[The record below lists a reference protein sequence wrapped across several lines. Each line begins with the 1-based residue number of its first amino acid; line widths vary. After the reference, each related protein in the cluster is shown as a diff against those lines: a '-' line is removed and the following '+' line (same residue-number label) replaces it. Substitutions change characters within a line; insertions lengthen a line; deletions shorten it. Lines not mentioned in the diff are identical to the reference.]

1 MTSFIYSII
10 YLFTAGNYTQNK
22 FWSCLSHMA
31 SSLRYPTQFN
41 TRYKITV
48 LLSCS
53 LVLTIPACST
63 LPKQIPQPM
72 EYAFNTETDHT
83 SLAKIVLPLREKNP
97 DLTGYRVLYDPL
109 EAIAARIHLIDK
121 SEKTLDLQYYIWDN
135 DKIGSLALH
144 SIIKA
149 ADRGV
154 KVRLLMDDNNAKKME
169 GIYLALDQHQNIE
182 VKLYNPY
189 RFRHYRA
196 MDMVLDLKRINRRM
210 HNKSFIADNQVALI
224 GGRNMS
230 NQYYNV
236 SENYQF
242 SDVDVML
249 VGSASDEIIH
259 SFDEYWN
266 DDYAFPVKQIVNPK
280 HYTLRFDSLK
290 QQLEQHAQNV
300 TVQNYLDLAIRS
312 HAFENWLNNS
322 IQFDWVTAEVVSDSP
337 IKIKAKAKKEQYLNF
352 QLINHLEKPEYSIDI
367 VSAYF
372 VPEKKGAQMLG
383 QLAQNDVQVRVL
395 TNSFRANDVF
405 LVHAF
410 YGKYRKALLSNGVDL
425 YEFLA
430 APETE
435 NLNENTQEI
444 AEKAKVSLK
453 GLSRSSLHAK
463 MMAIDEKQVFIGS
476 FNFDPRSAY
485 LNTEIGVLLNSPS
498 LAKTIHQTMDQNL
511 SKYAYQL
518 VLNANHQINWKIQ
531 HHDGN
536 VKTYSSEPNMKWWQ
550 KAGIKIISWLPVEG
564 FM

>member
-1 MTSFIYSII
+1 MAQSSHPT
-10 YLFTAGNYTQNK
+10 TQLNTGK
-22 FWSCLSHMA
+22 LRH
-31 SSLRYPTQFN
+31 SST
-41 TRYKITV
+41 YKSAV

-53 LVLTIPACST
+53 LIVGIPACTT
-63 LPKQIPQPM
+63 LPKQTPQPI
-72 EYAFNTETDHT
+72 EYAFDTETKQT
-83 SLAKIVLPLREKNP
+83 SLAQIILPLREQNP
-97 DLTGYRVLYDPL
+97 DLTGYHVLYDPL

-121 SEKTLDLQYYIWDN
+121 AEKTLDLQYYIWDN

-169 GIYLALDQHQNIE
+169 GIYLALDQHKNID
-182 VKLYNPY
+182 VRLYNPY

-210 HNKSFIADNQVALI
+210 HNKSFIADNQIALI

-236 SENYQF
+236 SDSYQF

-266 DDYAFPVKQIVNPK
+266 DDYAFPVQKIVNPR
-280 HYTLRFDSLK
+280 HYSLRFDSLK
-290 QQLEQHAQNV
+290 QQLEQHSQTT
-300 TVQNYLDLAIRS
+300 TVQNYLDLANRS
-312 HAFENWLNNS
+312 HAFEKWLNSS
-322 IQFDWVTAEVVSDSP
+322 IQFDWVKAEIVNDSP
-337 IKIKAKAKKEQYLNF
+337 SKIRAKAKKEQHLNF
-352 QLINHLEKPEYSIDI
+352 QLLNRLEKPEQSVDI
-367 VSAYF
+367 ISAYF
-372 VPEKKGAQMLG
+372 VPEKKGEKMLSE
-383 QLAQNDVQVRVL
+383 LAQNNIHVRVL
-395 TNSFRANDVF
+395 TNSFTANDVF

-410 YGKYRKALLSNGVDL
+410 YGKYRKNLLKNDVEL
-425 YEFLA
+425 YEFLS

-435 NLNENTQEI
+435 NLNANTDEL
-444 AEKAKVSLK
+444 AAKAKVSLK

-463 MMAIDEKQVFIGS
+463 LMAIDQKQVFIGS

-485 LNTEIGVLLNSPS
+485 LNTEIGVLLDSPN
-498 LAKTIHQTMDQNL
+498 LAKSVHQTMDQNL
-511 SKYAYQL
+511 SKYAYKL
-518 VLNANHQINWKIQ
+518 VLDANNKINWKIKR
-531 HHDGN
+531 HDGSI
-536 VKTYSSEPNMKWWQ
+536 KTYHKEPKMKWWQ
-550 KAGIKIISWLPVEG
+550 KAGVKMISWLPLEG

>member
-1 MTSFIYSII
+1 MTQSSHP
-10 YLFTAGNYTQNK
+10 TTQLDTGK
-22 FWSCLSHMA
+22 LRH
-31 SSLRYPTQFN
+31 SST
-41 TRYKITV
+41 YKSAV

-53 LVLTIPACST
+53 LIVGIPACTT
-63 LPKQIPQPM
+63 LPKQTPQPI
-72 EYAFNTETDHT
+72 EYAFDTETKQT
-83 SLAKIVLPLREKNP
+83 SLAQIILPLREQNP
-97 DLTGYRVLYDPL
+97 DLTGYHVLYDPL

-121 SEKTLDLQYYIWDN
+121 AEKTLDLQYYIWDN

-169 GIYLALDQHQNIE
+169 GIYLALDQHKNID
-182 VKLYNPY
+182 VRLYNPY

-210 HNKSFIADNQVALI
+210 HNKSFIADNQIALI

-236 SENYQF
+236 SDSYQF

-266 DDYAFPVKQIVNPK
+266 DDYAFPVQKIVNPR
-280 HYTLRFDSLK
+280 HYSLRFDSLK
-290 QQLEQHAQNV
+290 QQLEQHSQTT
-300 TVQNYLDLAIRS
+300 TVQNYLDLANRS
-312 HAFENWLNNS
+312 HAFEKWLHSS
-322 IQFDWVTAEVVSDSP
+322 IQFDWVKAEIVNDSP
-337 IKIKAKAKKEQYLNF
+337 SKIRAKAKKEQHLNF
-352 QLINHLEKPEYSIDI
+352 QLLNRLEKPEQSVDI
-367 VSAYF
+367 ISAYF
-372 VPEKKGAQMLG
+372 VPEKKGEKMLSE
-383 QLAQNDVQVRVL
+383 LAQNNIHVRVL
-395 TNSFRANDVF
+395 TNSFTANDVF

-410 YGKYRKALLSNGVDL
+410 YGKYRKKLLKNDVEL
-425 YEFLA
+425 YEFLS

-435 NLNENTQEI
+435 NLNANTDEL
-444 AEKAKVSLK
+444 AAKAKVSLK

-463 MMAIDEKQVFIGS
+463 LMAIDQKQVFIGS

-485 LNTEIGVLLNSPS
+485 LNTEIGVLLDSPN
-498 LAKTIHQTMDQNL
+498 LAKSVHQTMDQNL
-511 SKYAYQL
+511 SKYAYKL
-518 VLNANHQINWKIQ
+518 VLDANNKINWKIKR
-531 HHDGN
+531 HDGSI
-536 VKTYSSEPNMKWWQ
+536 KTYHKEPKMKWWQ
-550 KAGIKIISWLPVEG
+550 KAGVKMISWLPLEG